1 MYVSGRVQIH
11 RRMTCAWRRVHY
23 KLQSGAYGFTMLE
36 DKDYADRD
44 RQQQKGSE
52 GGADDSSR

>member
-1 MYVSGRVQIH
+1 MH
-11 RRMTCAWRRVHY
+11 LMCAWCRVHY

-44 RQQQKGSE
+44 RQGHKGSE
-52 GGADDSSR
+52 EGADDSSR